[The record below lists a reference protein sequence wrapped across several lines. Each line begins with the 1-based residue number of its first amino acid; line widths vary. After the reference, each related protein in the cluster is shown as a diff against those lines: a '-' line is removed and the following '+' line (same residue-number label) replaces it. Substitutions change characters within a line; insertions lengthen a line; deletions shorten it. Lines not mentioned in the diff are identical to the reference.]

1 MKPGPAPYSLTI
13 PPYPSAKTS
22 LSGEAGD
29 EREMVGDPAIVA
41 EEMPSALSRILEYD
55 GSTSPRKG

>member
-1 MKPGPAPYSLTI
+1 MKPGPAPYNLTI
-13 PPYPSAKTS
+13 PPYPSAKAS
-22 LSGEAGD
+22 LSGEAGYG
-29 EREMVGDPAIVA
+29 RKMVGGPAIIA